1 MGIAA
6 HCPSHQ
12 PGPDEPGVKTRP
24 VRLAKRASAPIPTM
38 ALSVA
43 TLKEEEDEE
52 MNDDVRDVGEDTNAC
67 VVDIAA
73 AMRRNDVRPRDRRES
88 VMMGFHVEYRRFNRH
103 RLACCVPPALPQ
115 THSRP
120 WRPSRRHVRRHSFSQ
135 PSVCSISSYQG
146 TAPRGKHIPSKMYSI
161 HDVSLDPI

>member
-24 VRLAKRASAPIPTM
+24 VRLAKPASAPIPTM

-43 TLKEEEDEE
+43 TLKEDEE

-73 AMRRNDVRPRDRRES
+73 AMRRNDVRPRDRRRGSAISS
-88 VMMGFHVEYRRFNRH
+88 VIRH
-103 RLACCVPPALPQ
+103 PKERQASRPFFSSVCVPLQCRAFLVD
-115 THSRP
+115 H
-120 WRPSRRHVRRHSFSQ
+120 
-135 PSVCSISSYQG
+135 
-146 TAPRGKHIPSKMYSI
+146 
-161 HDVSLDPI
+161 

>member
-24 VRLAKRASAPIPTM
+24 VRLAKPASALTM

-73 AMRRNDVRPRDRRES
+73 AMRRKDVRPGDRRRGSAMLHE
-88 VMMGFHVEYRRFNRH
+88 GF
-103 RLACCVPPALPQ
+103 P
-115 THSRP
+115 
-120 WRPSRRHVRRHSFSQ
+120 
-135 PSVCSISSYQG
+135 
-146 TAPRGKHIPSKMYSI
+146 
-161 HDVSLDPI
+161 

>member
-24 VRLAKRASAPIPTM
+24 VRLAKPASAPIPTM

-43 TLKEEEDEE
+43 TLKEEEEDEE

-73 AMRRNDVRPRDRRES
+73 AMRRKDVRPGDRRRGSAMLHE
-88 VMMGFHVEYRRFNRH
+88 GF
-103 RLACCVPPALPQ
+103 P
-115 THSRP
+115 
-120 WRPSRRHVRRHSFSQ
+120 
-135 PSVCSISSYQG
+135 
-146 TAPRGKHIPSKMYSI
+146 
-161 HDVSLDPI
+161 

>member
-24 VRLAKRASAPIPTM
+24 VRLAKPASAPIPTM

-43 TLKEEEDEE
+43 TLKEEEEDEE
-52 MNDDVRDVGEDTNAC
+52 MNDDVRDVGEDTNC

-73 AMRRNDVRPRDRRES
+73 AMRRNDVRPRD
-88 VMMGFHVEYRRFNRH
+88 H
-103 RLACCVPPALPQ
+103 RANLP
-115 THSRP
+115 
-120 WRPSRRHVRRHSFSQ
+120 
-135 PSVCSISSYQG
+135 
-146 TAPRGKHIPSKMYSI
+146 
-161 HDVSLDPI
+161 